1 MYVYKYSIF
10 QKRMRWDSKDRSYAS
25 FFLWERKHLARIS
38 AEFAIENYNFFQNLW
53 KGILLL
59 SAPACSFGVWLL
71 LLLLLHT
78 VVVKAWL
85 AEFDDFVV
93 TQCEEWARKYCMQPD
108 LPLPHPH
115 SHPSWLSLSVCW
127 AVTDFQISWLLSQIT
142 NESSARLRGPKMDE
156 EAKKERKNQLRVTTN
171 QADFIF

>member
-1 MYVYKYSIF
+1 MC
-10 QKRMRWDSKDRSYAS
+10 R
-25 FFLWERKHLARIS
+25 RIRP
-38 AEFAIENYNFFQNLW
+38 EFDKGNHSFFQNW
-53 KGILLL
+53 AKGILL
-59 SAPACSFGVWLL
+59 SCTRNCNFGVWLL

-108 LPLPHPH
+108 LRHP
-115 SHPSWLSLSVCW
+115 HPSWLSLSVCW
-127 AVTDFQISWLLSQIT
+127 AVTDFQISWLLRQIT

-156 EAKKERKNQLRVTTN
+156 EAKKERTSCGLQQIKLISYFNARRGHYKRITIQTHTHTHTHALTLV
-171 QADFIF
+171 